1 MVELSTSR
9 SGSKPVAPQASQS
22 GVSRPW
28 SVLFACVGLLASTVV
43 TAAPAAAVDMVDVTV
58 TIIKF
63 EVLDDPDPAPFQGDG
78 DFFGRVRIGSN
89 PFQDNESDQIESN
102 GAFLPYWTF
111 TNTVDRDAMPSTT
124 VTIQILD
131 DDTGLAAPD
140 DLIDLDPIDND
151 LDLALSLDLDTGF
164 WTGDVPQ
171 NTGFSEGDG
180 DTEHAGVF
188 EGGERGRIWFDIS
201 LSSTGD
207 IDGDGIPDGVERFGI
222 RDAGGNVTTD
232 MAALGA
238 DPCRSTVAIEI
249 DHLVAPDHDHRPDPA
264 ALQEAVDAFGDA
276 PVAAVTDCPYAGFP
290 AEPSGV
296 NLVIDDDDAIDVTA
310 AVDEADFGIAQLD
323 AQRESDFDPDR
334 EPYFFYNVWAHT
346 IDGSSS
352 SGVCRSTKKGFMVTL
367 GNWSGQNGTVRDQ
380 SGTLIHELGHTLGLG
395 HGGGDGVNFKPNYL
409 SVMNYRYQTIGIPE
423 MPEPHPFP
431 SLIAAASLPRARLSD
446 LAPVSLSCQAPFV
459 RMSASPGLAVRRR
472 VAVAGLGVAMAL
484 VGACDD
490 VGSDPPDPA
499 PSDGASDG
507 GRERPPSPLPEAIA
521 PRVQLLHVE
530 CRAGDLDACR
540 ELAVIAP
547 SGSVE
552 QRFGATCGNREAADA
567 CGRL

>member
-1 MVELSTSR
+1 
-9 SGSKPVAPQASQS
+9 
-22 GVSRPW
+22 
-28 SVLFACVGLLASTVV
+28 
-43 TAAPAAAVDMVDVTV
+43 MVDVTV

-296 NLVIDDDDAIDVTA
+296 NLVMTTTP
-310 AVDEADFGIAQLD
+310 
-323 AQRESDFDPDR
+323 STSP
-334 EPYFFYNVWAHT
+334 PP
-346 IDGSSS
+346 
-352 SGVCRSTKKGFMVTL
+352 STKPT
-367 GNWSGQNGTVRDQ
+367 
-380 SGTLIHELGHTLGLG
+380 
-395 HGGGDGVNFKPNYL
+395 
-409 SVMNYRYQTIGIPE
+409 
-423 MPEPHPFP
+423 
-431 SLIAAASLPRARLSD
+431 
-446 LAPVSLSCQAPFV
+446 
-459 RMSASPGLAVRRR
+459 SASP
-472 VAVAGLGVAMAL
+472 
-484 VGACDD
+484 
-490 VGSDPPDPA
+490 S
-499 PSDGASDG
+499 ST
-507 GRERPPSPLPEAIA
+507 
-521 PRVQLLHVE
+521 
-530 CRAGDLDACR
+530 
-540 ELAVIAP
+540 P
-547 SGSVE
+547 SGSPTSTPTGSPTSSTTSGPTPSTAPRA
-552 QRFGATCGNREAADA
+552 QACAARRRRA
-567 CGRL
+567 SW